1 LSRDSGVAKD
11 KVENAVKKIA
21 DLRDGKQL
29 PFPDF
34 HQDDIAALKG
44 SIEYP
49 QPESALSKPTDD
61 SEKTR

>member
-1 LSRDSGVAKD
+1 LSRDSGVSKD

-49 QPESALSKPTDD
+49 QPESAVRKPQD
-61 SEKTR
+61 ELGKTS

>member
-1 LSRDSGVAKD
+1 
-11 KVENAVKKIA
+11 VKKIA

-34 HQDDIAALKG
+34 HADDIAALKG

-49 QPESALSKPTDD
+49 QPESALRKPQDD
-61 SEKTR
+61 SGKIG